1 MFHTI
6 YIYQFGWLSERGG
19 NFFNLLQ
26 KEGSTQ
32 KGGRGGG
39 GVPSEKGWFQSWR
52 KLRPSGTQSQKC
64 LKLNDAFFTV
74 YTLNVCILIFL
85 IRPGHFPVFL
95 FEDVNKGRFPKCVV
109 N

>member
-1 MFHTI
+1 MD
-6 YIYQFGWLSERGG
+6 GS
-19 NFFNLLQ
+19 Q
-26 KEGSTQ
+26 KEGVTFLICFRKRGVPR
-32 KGGRGGG
+32 KGGGGAGG

-95 FEDVNKGRFPKCVV
+95 FEDVNKGRFPKYVV
-109 N
+109 Y